1 MESKSAMTAPDYSDD
16 EIRNLVLRVL
26 ADQQSVPAPTP
37 RPKQEVAGSGVG
49 RELSFDEILKKIQ
62 DGI

>member
-1 MESKSAMTAPDYSDD
+1 MNAPYYSDD
-16 EIRNLVLRVL
+16 QIRNLVLRVL
-26 ADQQSVPAPTP
+26 ADQQSVPAPTS
-37 RPKQEVAGSGVG
+37 RPKQEVAGSSVE